1 MIMRMTCFLLAAL
14 LTLSGCASLD
24 TSAKVPEMK
33 LPAAYAGSAA
43 GQSIAQMNWKDYFAD
58 EHLNALITIGLK
70 GNFDLL
76 MALQRIEIARA
87 SIKQTTGALF
97 PQVGLGVG
105 ASGRKFG
112 LYTMDGAGNAT
123 TDITPG
129 KIVPV
134 HLPDFSI
141 GLQASWEVDVWGKL
155 RNLRGSAR
163 ARYLA
168 TIEGTNLVITNL
180 VSDIAIAYFQ
190 LLAFDQ
196 TREVLAKALD
206 SQTNMLELMQAQKEA
221 GRTNE
226 LAVKQ
231 FEAQVV
237 GTKALLV
244 EATLWS
250 RQLENHINLLLGR
263 VPQPITRSKERLFR
277 DEPTTMAMGV
287 PSDLLRNRPDIRE
300 AEHLVA
306 ASKFDVAAAR
316 AAFFPS
322 LNLSASVGFQA
333 FDPRYLFITPESLVY
348 SLAGGILAPLVNRSE
363 IQAQFDASKAMQVE
377 ALYNYQSV
385 ILRSFVEVAN
395 GLVAFDQSTKIVEQ
409 KKLQKTVV
417 SQTVEAAD
425 ALFRAGKASYLDVLI
440 AQQNTLS
447 TEIELIERSKER
459 QVAAVN
465 LYRAL
470 GGGWR
475 DVSDS
480 K

>member
-1 MIMRMTCFLLAAL
+1 MQTRAL
-14 LTLSGCASLD
+14 LLTALCALTGCASLD
-24 TSAKVPEMK
+24 TSAKVPEVK
-33 LPAAYAGSAA
+33 LPDAYTSSAS
-43 GQSIAQMNWKDYFAD
+43 GQSIAAINWKDYFAD
-58 EHLNALITIGLK
+58 EHLNGLITIALK

-76 MALQRIEIARA
+76 MAVQRIEIARA
-87 SIKQTTGALF
+87 SIRQTTGALF
-97 PQVGLGVG
+97 PQVSLGVG
-105 ASGRKFG
+105 ASVRKFG

-129 KIVPV
+129 KLVPV
-134 HLPDFSI
+134 HLPDLSI

-163 ARYLA
+163 SQYLA

-180 VSDIAIAYFQ
+180 VADIAVAYFE
-190 LLAFDQ
+190 LIAFDHTQ
-196 TREVLAKALD
+196 EVLGKAIE
-206 SQTNMLELMQAQKEA
+206 SQANMLELMQAQKEA

-231 FEAQVV
+231 FEAQVAN
-237 GTKALLV
+237 TKALLA
-244 EATLWS
+244 ESLLWS
-250 RQLENHINLLLGR
+250 RLLENQINLLLGR
-263 VPQPITRSKERLFR
+263 VPQPITRSKDRLLR
-277 DEPTTMAMGV
+277 EVAATVSGGV

-322 LNLSASVGFQA
+322 LSLSASVGFQA
-333 FDPRYLFITPESLVY
+333 FDPRYLFVTPESLVY

-363 IQAQFDASKAMQVE
+363 IQAQFDTTKAMQVQ

-385 ILRSFVEVAN
+385 ILRSFVEVSNAFIT
-395 GLVAFDQSTKIVEQ
+395 LERTSEIVAQ
-409 KKLQKTVV
+409 KKAQKAAVAE
-417 SQTVEAAD
+417 TVEAAD
-425 ALFRAGKASYLDVLI
+425 ALFRTGKATYLEVLV

-447 TEIELIERSKER
+447 TELELIDRLKER
-459 QVAAVN
+459 QIAAVN
-465 LYRAL
+465 LYRSL

-475 DVSDS
+475 DTSGS

>member
-1 MIMRMTCFLLAAL
+1 MRTTCLL
-14 LTLSGCASLD
+14 LTALMALSGCASLE
-24 TSAKVPEMK
+24 TSAKVPEVK
-33 LPAAYAGSAA
+33 LPAAYDGSAS
-43 GQSIAQMNWKDYFAD
+43 GPPIAAMNWKDYFAD
-58 EHLNALITIGLK
+58 EQLTGLITVALK

-97 PQVGLGVG
+97 PQVSLGVG
-105 ASGRKFG
+105 AGVRKFG

-123 TDITPG
+123 TEITPD
-129 KIVPV
+129 KLVPV

-163 ARYLA
+163 AQYLA

-180 VSDIAIAYFQ
+180 VADIAIAYFE
-190 LLAFDQ
+190 LIAFDLTQ
-196 TREVLAKALD
+196 EVLGKAVE
-206 SQTNMLELMQAQKEA
+206 SQANMLELMQAQKEA

-231 FEAQVV
+231 FEAQVAS
-237 GTKALLV
+237 TKAMLAESL
-244 EATLWS
+244 LWS
-250 RQLENHINLLLGR
+250 RQLENHINLLMGR
-263 VPQPITRSKERLFR
+263 PPQPIGRSKDRLFR
-277 DEPTTMAMGV
+277 DVAATISAGV

-300 AEHLVA
+300 AEHQVE

-348 SLAGGILAPLVNRSE
+348 SLAGGILAPLVNRSAIE
-363 IQAQFDASKAMQVE
+363 AQFDTAKAMQVQV
-377 ALYNYQSV
+377 LYNYQSV

-395 GLVAFDQSTKIVEQ
+395 GFIALERTFEIV
-409 KKLQKTVV
+409 
-417 SQTVEAAD
+417 
-425 ALFRAGKASYLDVLI
+425 
-440 AQQNTLS
+440 
-447 TEIELIERSKER
+447 
-459 QVAAVN
+459 
-465 LYRAL
+465 
-470 GGGWR
+470 
-475 DVSDS
+475 
-480 K
+480 

>member
-1 MIMRMTCFLLAAL
+1 MTMRTTSLLLAAL
-14 LTLSGCASLD
+14 MALSGCGSLD
-24 TSAKVPEMK
+24 TSAKVPEVK
-33 LPAAYAGSAA
+33 LPAAYDGSAP
-43 GQSIAQMNWKDYFAD
+43 GQPIAAMNWKDYFAD
-58 EHLNALITIGLK
+58 EHLNGLITAALK
-70 GNFDLL
+70 GNFDLF

-97 PQVGLGVG
+97 PQVSLGVG
-105 ASGRKFG
+105 AGGRKFG

-123 TDITPG
+123 TEMTPG
-129 KIVPV
+129 KLVPV

-155 RNLRGSAR
+155 RNLRGTAR
-163 ARYLA
+163 AQYLA
-168 TIEGTNLVITNL
+168 TIEGTNLIITNL
-180 VSDIAIAYFQ
+180 VADIAVAYFE
-190 LLAFDQ
+190 LIAFDHTQ
-196 TREVLAKALD
+196 KVLGQAIE
-206 SQTNMLELMQAQKEA
+206 SQANMLELMRAQKEA

-226 LAVKQ
+226 LATKQ

-237 GTKALLV
+237 STKALLA
-244 EATLWS
+244 ESLLRS
-250 RQLENHINLLLGR
+250 RQLENQINLLLGR
-263 VPQPITRSKERLFR
+263 VPQPIPRSKDRLFR
-277 DEPTTMAMGV
+277 EVATTVAAGV

-300 AEHLVA
+300 AEHQVEA
-306 ASKFDVAAAR
+306 AKFDVAAAR

-363 IQAQFDASKAMQVE
+363 IEAQFDTAKAMQVQ

-395 GLVAFDQSTKIVEQ
+395 GLIALERTSEIVEQ
-409 KKLQKTVV
+409 KKLQKTAV

-425 ALFRAGKASYLDVLI
+425 ALFRAGKASYLEVLV
-440 AQQNTLS
+440 AQQNTLNA
-447 TEIELIERSKER
+447 ELELIDRSKER
-459 QVAAVN
+459 QIAAVQ

-475 DVSDS
+475 EAH
-480 K
+480 

>member
-1 MIMRMTCFLLAAL
+1 MRTTCFLLATLMA
-14 LTLSGCASLD
+14 LSGCASLE
-24 TSAKVPEMK
+24 TSAKVPEVK
-33 LPAAYAGSAA
+33 LPAAYDGSAS
-43 GQSIAQMNWKDYFAD
+43 GPPIAAMNWKDYFAD
-58 EHLNALITIGLK
+58 EHLNELITVALK
-70 GNFDLL
+70 GNFDIL

-87 SIKQTTGALF
+87 SIKQTSGALF
-97 PQVGLGVG
+97 PRVALGVG

-129 KIVPV
+129 RLVPV
-134 HLPDFSI
+134 HLADFSI
-141 GLQASWEVDVWGKL
+141 GVQASWEIDIWGKL

-163 ARYLA
+163 AQYLA
-168 TIEGTNLVITNL
+168 TVEGTNLVITNL
-180 VSDIAIAYFQ
+180 VADVAIAYFE
-190 LLAFDQ
+190 LIAFDQ
-196 TREVLAKALD
+196 TQKVLGKAIE
-206 SQTNMLELMQAQKEA
+206 SQANMLELMQAQKEA

-231 FEAQVV
+231 FEAQVASS
-237 GTKALLV
+237 KALLA
-244 EATLWS
+244 ESSLWS
-250 RQLENHINLLLGR
+250 RQLENQINLLLGR

-277 DEPTTMAMGV
+277 EGAATIAAGV

-306 ASKFDVAAAR
+306 ASKFDVTAAR

-322 LNLSASVGFQA
+322 LSLSAGVGFQA

-363 IQAQFDASKAMQVE
+363 IEAQFDTAKAMQVQ

-395 GLVAFDQSTKIVEQ
+395 GLIALERSAEIVEQ
-409 KKLQKTVV
+409 KELQKKAL

-425 ALFRAGKASYLDVLI
+425 ALFRAGKASYLEVLV
-440 AQQNTLS
+440 AQQNTLNA
-447 TEIELIERSKER
+447 ELELIERSKEWR
-459 QVAAVN
+459 IAEVN

-475 DVSDS
+475 DASGS

>member
-1 MIMRMTCFLLAAL
+1 MRTTCFLLTAL
-14 LTLSGCASLD
+14 LASSGCASLE
-24 TSAKVPEMK
+24 TSAKVPEVK
-33 LPAAYAGSAA
+33 LPAAYAGDAS
-43 GQSIAQMNWKDYFAD
+43 GQPIAQLNWKDYFAD
-58 EHLNALITIGLK
+58 EQLNGLITVALK

-97 PQVGLGVG
+97 PQVSLGVG
-105 ASGRKFG
+105 TGVRKFG

-123 TDITPG
+123 TDISPG
-129 KIVPV
+129 RLVPV
-134 HLPDFSI
+134 HLADFSL

-180 VSDIAIAYFQ
+180 VAEIAIAYFEII
-190 LLAFDQ
+190 ASDQ
-196 TREVLAKALD
+196 TQEVLGKALE
-206 SQTNMLELMQAQKEA
+206 SQANMLELMQAQKEA

-231 FEAQVV
+231 FEAQVAN
-237 GTKALLV
+237 TKALLA
-244 EATLWS
+244 ESSLWS
-250 RQLENHINLLLGR
+250 RQLENHINWLLGR

-277 DEPTTMAMGV
+277 DDTATVGAGV

-322 LNLSASVGFQA
+322 LNLSAGVGFQA

-363 IQAQFDASKAMQVE
+363 IEAQFDMAKAMQVQ

-395 GLVAFDQSTKIVEQ
+395 GLVALERANEIIKQ
-409 KKLQKTVV
+409 KKLQKTAV

-425 ALFRAGKASYLDVLI
+425 ALFRAGKASYLEVLV

-447 TEIELIERSKER
+447 TELELIERWRER
-459 QVAAVN
+459 QIAAVN

-475 DVSDS
+475 DASGP